1 MAAYDLEEQEQLAE
15 LKAWWKQNGSLVL
28 GTIALVLL
36 SYSAWNGWRW
46 YQRSQAL
53 EAAALYENLQTAAR
67 MSDGK
72 AVRDAAGSILEKY
85 AGTAYA
91 PLAALVSAKANHQ
104 AGDLKTARA
113 QLQWVVDNAR
123 LEETRAIARL
133 RLAAVLMD
141 DSANVYCGASQIEY
155 TDKGIARS
163 QVVRVRKTPG
173 QALFA
178 ATTDIFDS
186 TGHEKPLVIDETKF
200 KPGTCAYDKGIL
212 YDSIDSVGSDF
223 ILMSTCG
230 GDRIRLLSSGVSV
243 YLPISGGEAK
253 SVRVEGW

>member
-141 DSANVYCGASQIEY
+141 DSANDEAL
-155 TDKGIARS
+155 
-163 QVVRVRKTPG
+163 KTVEGKPAEG
-173 QALFA
+173 FDALFA
-178 ATTDIFDS
+178 SVRGDILSAQGKRVDARTAYKAALDKTTDS
-186 TGHEKPLVIDETKF
+186 ALRET
-200 KPGTCAYDKGIL
+200 L
-212 YDSIDSVGSDF
+212 
-223 ILMSTCG
+223 
-230 GDRIRLLSSGVSV
+230 RLKLDA
-243 YLPISGGEAK
+243 LGE
-253 SVRVEGW
+253 